1 MARPPRI
8 PVWLPLGQTVTYF
21 ITICVG
27 HRRPVLNNPDVFGA
41 MLKFCNLHED
51 WQTLAAVVMPNH
63 FHALVRPLASRDAKI
78 TQYSAGLKRF
88 VRREMKATWK
98 WQDGV
103 FDRLLRRD
111 ESADS
116 KWIYMRENPVRA
128 GLVTRWED
136 WPYAIGYHV

>member
-8 PVWLPLGQTVTYF
+8 PVWLPLDQTVTYF

-27 HRRPVLNNPDVFGA
+27 GRRPVLNNPEIFGA
-41 MLKFCNLHED
+41 ILKVCDLHEQ
-51 WQTLAAVVMPNH
+51 WQTLAAIVMPDH
-63 FHALVRPLASRDAKI
+63 FHALVRPVRSRDAKI

-88 VRREMKATWK
+88 VRRETKAIWK

-103 FDRLLRRD
+103 FDWLLRRD
-111 ESADS
+111 ESVES

-128 GLVTRWED
+128 GLVKSWED